1 MSHILKRIYA
11 HIFNFE
17 YKNHRLFRQ
26 PMILHIKIKARKE
39 YPKELME
46 LPYVIT
52 DGDKVFLF
60 RDNRG
65 NFIPTKN
72 RSVADIWESKQKAVN
87 VLNSCVNK
95 NLRSRYMIMEVEAEK
110 PKENIEQV
118 VKVRNYE
125 NLKPNNEVAKR
136 IINSPIVDNDLE
148 RIKNKLAELYSYVQ
162 SSEER
167 QKELTNALSDVDKEI
182 SDIHHYIEFGK
193 FNCYQGWLA
202 FSMLR
207 NRLKQRRK
215 IKDELTII
223 NQLGESIID
232 LNALENIKKGIE
244 RLDSRTY
251 QPRRLNELFE

>member
-1 MSHILKRIYA
+1 
-11 HIFNFE
+11 
-17 YKNHRLFRQ
+17 
-26 PMILHIKIKARKE
+26 MILHISNNARKDN
-39 YPKELME
+39 PKELIK

-52 DGDKVFLF
+52 DGDKVYLF

-65 NFIPTKN
+65 NFIPTTNKN
-72 RSVADIWESKQKAVN
+72 VADIWESKRKAVN

-95 NLRSRYMIMEVEAEK
+95 NLRDRYMVMEIEVEK
-110 PKENIEQV
+110 PKKTVEQVIKVRSYENI
-118 VKVRNYE
+118 
-125 NLKPNNEVAKR
+125 KPNNEAAKR

-148 RIKNKLAELYSYVQ
+148 TIKDKLAKLYNYVQ

-167 QKELTNALSDVDKEI
+167 QKELANALSDVDKEI

-232 LNALENIKKGIE
+232 LNALNNIQKGIE

>member
-1 MSHILKRIYA
+1 M
-11 HIFNFE
+11 NT
-17 YKNHRLFRQ
+17 NHWLFRQ
-26 PMILHIKIKARKE
+26 PMILHIRINARKDN
-39 YPKELME
+39 PKELIK

-52 DGDKVFLF
+52 DGDKVYLF

-65 NFIPTKN
+65 NFIPTTNKN
-72 RSVADIWESKQKAVN
+72 VADIWESKQKAVN

-95 NLRSRYMIMEVEAEK
+95 NLRNRYMVMEIEVEK
-110 PKENIEQV
+110 PKKTVEQV
-118 VKVRNYE
+118 IKVRSYE
-125 NLKPNNEVAKR
+125 NLKPNNEAAKR

-148 RIKNKLAELYSYVQ
+148 TIKDKLAKLYNYVQ

-167 QKELTNALSDVDKEI
+167 QKELANALSDVDKEI

-232 LNALENIKKGIE
+232 LNALNNIQKGIE
-244 RLDSRTY
+244 RLNSRTY

>member
-1 MSHILKRIYA
+1 
-11 HIFNFE
+11 
-17 YKNHRLFRQ
+17 
-26 PMILHIKIKARKE
+26 MILHIRINARKDN
-39 YPKELME
+39 PKELIK

-52 DGDKVFLF
+52 DGDKVYLF

-65 NFIPTKN
+65 NFIPTTNKN
-72 RSVADIWESKQKAVN
+72 VADIWESKQKAVN

-95 NLRSRYMIMEVEAEK
+95 NLRNRYMVMEIEVEK
-110 PKENIEQV
+110 PKKTVEQV
-118 VKVRNYE
+118 IKVRSYE
-125 NLKPNNEVAKR
+125 NLKPNNEAAKR

-148 RIKNKLAELYSYVQ
+148 TIKDKLAKLYNYVQ

-167 QKELTNALSDVDKEI
+167 QKELANALSDVDKEI

-232 LNALENIKKGIE
+232 LNALNNIQKGIE
-244 RLDSRTY
+244 RLNSRTY

>member
-1 MSHILKRIYA
+1 
-11 HIFNFE
+11 
-17 YKNHRLFRQ
+17 
-26 PMILHIKIKARKE
+26 MILHIRINARKDNS
-39 YPKELME
+39 KELIK

-52 DGDKVFLF
+52 DGDKVYLF

-65 NFIPTKN
+65 NFIPTTNKN
-72 RSVADIWESKQKAVN
+72 VADIWESKQKAVN

-95 NLRSRYMIMEVEAEK
+95 NLRDRYMVMEIEVEK
-110 PKENIEQV
+110 PKKTVEQV
-118 VKVRNYE
+118 IKVRSYE
-125 NLKPNNEVAKR
+125 NLKPNNEAAKR

-148 RIKNKLAELYSYVQ
+148 TIKDKLAKLYNYVQ

-167 QKELTNALSDVDKEI
+167 QKELANALSDVDKEI

-232 LNALENIKKGIE
+232 LNALNNIQKGIE

>member
-1 MSHILKRIYA
+1 
-11 HIFNFE
+11 
-17 YKNHRLFRQ
+17 
-26 PMILHIKIKARKE
+26 MILHIRINAIKDN
-39 YPKELME
+39 PKELIK

-52 DGDKVFLF
+52 DGDKVYLF

-65 NFIPTKN
+65 NFIPTTNKN
-72 RSVADIWESKQKAVN
+72 VADIWESKQKAVN

-95 NLRSRYMIMEVEAEK
+95 NLRNRYMVMEIEVGK
-110 PKENIEQV
+110 PKKTVEQV
-118 VKVRNYE
+118 IKVRSYE
-125 NLKPNNEVAKR
+125 NLKPNNEAAKR

-148 RIKNKLAELYSYVQ
+148 TIKDKLAKLYNYVQ

-167 QKELTNALSDVDKEI
+167 QKELANALSDVDKEI

-232 LNALENIKKGIE
+232 LNALKNIQKGIE